1 MDVASLLFCTFFA
14 WKSWSLLHEAWVE
27 GQTTSSSF
35 APPLWIPYGL
45 MTVGM
50 GLLVLQ
56 LFLQSAV
63 RLLGGERRAGD
74 AA

>member
-1 MDVASLLFCTFFA
+1 
-14 WKSWSLLHEAWVE
+14 LHEAWVE

-45 MTVGM
+45 MTAGM

-56 LFLQSAV
+56 LLLQSAV
-63 RLLGGERRAGD
+63 RLLGGERRVGD
-74 AA
+74 AP